1 MTIVL
6 IILILFIA
14 ALGVALYFQMKGA
27 KEQAEAGQ
35 QLLKD
40 YQKRVNELEKLL
52 KDYSDLQKN
61 FDSVGEGYEQ
71 ALLQF
76 DKMEEERQT
85 MANVK
90 EKLEKQINDIMAAK
104 STLEQAVV
112 QKKDLIQKAADDIK
126 KKLDFSASNAQ
137 AIAQLA
143 NNILNLND
151 VGVDTAIEAEDN
163 CQASDITAQA
173 IRETGIDKIDYLKF
187 NNRIAE
193 EAQGVMLFTNQ
204 AMATR
209 VLVNLLD
216 NAMKFTTSGEVTLL
230 TTTDGNNV
238 EFIVEDTG
246 TGIAADDAE
255 KVFEPFTKLNSF
267 FDGAGCGLTV
277 ARSIAR
283 RLNGDV
289 KLDSEHKSG
298 ARFIFTLPM

>member
-6 IILILFIA
+6 IILVLIIA
-14 ALGVALYFQMKGA
+14 AMGVALYFQLKGA
-27 KEQAEAGQ
+27 KEQAEDGQ

-40 YQKRVNELEKLL
+40 YQRRVNELEKLL
-52 KDYSDLQKN
+52 KDYRDLQQN

-71 ALLQF
+71 ALLAF
-76 DKMEEERQT
+76 DKMEEERQA

-90 EKLEKQINDIMAAK
+90 ENLEKQVNDLMAAK

-112 QKKDLIQKAADDIK
+112 QKKDLILKAAETIK
-126 KKLDFSASNAQ
+126 QKLDFTAPNAL

-143 NNILNLND
+143 NGILNLND
-151 VGVDTAIEAEDN
+151 VGVETAIEAEDN
-163 CQASDITAQA
+163 CQATDITAQA
-173 IRETGIDKIDYLKF
+173 VRETGIDKIDYLKF

-204 AMATR
+204 AMAAR
-209 VLVNLLD
+209 ALANLLD

-230 TTTDGNNV
+230 TTSDGNNV

-255 KVFEPFTKLNSF
+255 KIFEPFTKLNSF

-289 KLDSEHKSG
+289 KLDTEHKGGS
-298 ARFIFTLPM
+298 RFIFTLPM

>member
-1 MTIVL
+1 MTIIV
-6 IILILFIA
+6 IILILLIV
-14 ALGVALYFQMKGA
+14 ALGVALFFQLKSA
-27 KEQAEAGQ
+27 KESAEEGQ

-40 YQKRVNELEKLL
+40 YQRRVNELEKLL

-76 DKMEEERQT
+76 DKMEEERQA

-90 EKLEKQINDIMAAK
+90 EKLNQQVNDLMASK
-104 STLEQAVV
+104 STLEQAMIK
-112 QKKDLIQKAADDIK
+112 KKDLIQQAAETIK
-126 KKLDFSASNAQ
+126 QKLDFAMPGATQ
-137 AIAQLA
+137 LAQLA
-143 NNILNLND
+143 NGILNLND
-151 VGVDTAIEAEDN
+151 VEMETAIEADDN

-187 NNRIAE
+187 NNQIAE
-193 EAQGVMLFTNQ
+193 EALGLMLFTNQ
-204 AMATR
+204 AMAAR
-209 VLVNLLD
+209 ALANLLD
-216 NAMKFTTSGEVTLL
+216 NAMKFTTSGSVTLL
-230 TTTDGNNV
+230 TTTDGSKV

-255 KVFEPFTKLNSF
+255 KIFEPFTKLNSF

-283 RLNGDV
+283 RLNGDIV
-289 KLDSEHKSG
+289 LDPEYTRGS
-298 ARFIFTLPM
+298 RFVFTLPL

>member
-27 KEQAEAGQ
+27 KDQAEAGQ

-52 KDYSDLQKN
+52 KDYRDLQQN

-71 ALLQF
+71 ALLAF

-90 EKLEKQINDIMAAK
+90 ETLEKQVNDLMASK

-112 QKKDLIQKAADDIK
+112 QKKDFILKAAEAIK
-126 KKLDFSASNAQ
+126 QKLDFSAPNAQ
-137 AIAQLA
+137 AIAQFA

-151 VGVDTAIEAEDN
+151 VGVETAIEAEDN

-193 EAQGVMLFTNQ
+193 EAQGTMLFTNQ
-204 AMATR
+204 AAATR
-209 VLVNLLD
+209 VLANLLD

-230 TTTDGNNV
+230 TTTDGNSV
-238 EFIVEDTG
+238 EFVVEDTG
-246 TGIAADDAE
+246 TGISADDAE

-277 ARSIAR
+277 ARSLAR
-283 RLNGDV
+283 RLNGDL
-289 KLDSEHKSG
+289 KLDTEHKGG

>member
-1 MTIVL
+1 MTIII
-6 IILILFIA
+6 IILILLIVALGA
-14 ALGVALYFQMKGA
+14 ALFFQLRSA
-27 KEQAEAGQ
+27 KESAEEGQ

-85 MANVK
+85 MAKVK
-90 EKLEKQINDIMAAK
+90 ENLEKQVNDIMAAK
-104 STLEQAVV
+104 TTLEQAVI
-112 QKKDLIQKAADDIK
+112 QKKDLITKAAEAIK
-126 KKLDFSASNAQ
+126 AKLDFTTASAQ
-137 AIAQLA
+137 PIAQLA

-151 VGVDTAIEAEDN
+151 VGVETAIEAEDN
-163 CQASDITAQA
+163 CQATDITSQA
-173 IRETGIDKIDYLKF
+173 IRETGIDKIDYLRF
-187 NNRIAE
+187 NNQVAE
-193 EAQGVMLFTNQ
+193 DAQGIMLFTNQ
-204 AMATR
+204 AMAAR
-209 VLVNLLD
+209 VLANLLD
-216 NAMKFTTSGEVTLL
+216 NAMKFTTSGSVTLL
-230 TTTDGNNV
+230 TTTDGNVV
-238 EFIVEDTG
+238 EFFVDDTG
-246 TGIAADDAE
+246 TGIPADDAE

-289 KLDSEHKSG
+289 KIDPNYIG
-298 ARFIFTLPM
+298 GTRFVFTLPM

>member
-6 IILILFIA
+6 IILVLIIA
-14 ALGVALYFQMKGA
+14 AMGVALYFQLKGA
-27 KEQAEAGQ
+27 KEQAEDGQ

-40 YQKRVNELEKLL
+40 YQRRVNELEKLL
-52 KDYSDLQKN
+52 KDYRDLQQN

-71 ALLQF
+71 ALLAF
-76 DKMEEERQT
+76 DKMEEERQA

-90 EKLEKQINDIMAAK
+90 ENLEKQVNDLMAAK

-112 QKKDLIQKAADDIK
+112 QKKDLILKAAETIK
-126 KKLDFSASNAQ
+126 QKLDFTAPNAL

-143 NNILNLND
+143 NGILNLND
-151 VGVDTAIEAEDN
+151 VGVETAIEAEDN
-163 CQASDITAQA
+163 CQATDITAQA
-173 IRETGIDKIDYLKF
+173 VRETGIDKIDYLKF

-204 AMATR
+204 AMAAR
-209 VLVNLLD
+209 ALANLLD

-230 TTTDGNNV
+230 TTSDGNNV
-238 EFIVEDTG
+238 EFVVEDTG

-255 KVFEPFTKLNSF
+255 KIFEPFTKLNNF

-289 KLDSEHKSG
+289 KFDTEHKGGS
-298 ARFIFTLPM
+298 RFIFTLPM

>member
-1 MTIVL
+1 MTIIV
-6 IILILFIA
+6 IILILLIV
-14 ALGVALYFQMKGA
+14 ALGVALFFQLKSA
-27 KEQAEAGQ
+27 KESAEEGQ

-40 YQKRVNELEKLL
+40 YQRRVNELEKLL

-76 DKMEEERQT
+76 DKMEEERQA

-90 EKLEKQINDIMAAK
+90 EKLDQQVNDLMASK
-104 STLEQAVV
+104 STLEQAMIK
-112 QKKDLIQKAADDIK
+112 KKDLIQQAAETIK
-126 KKLDFSASNAQ
+126 QKLDFAMPGATQ
-137 AIAQLA
+137 LAQLA
-143 NNILNLND
+143 NGILNLND
-151 VGVDTAIEAEDN
+151 VEMETAIEADDN

-187 NNRIAE
+187 NNQIAE
-193 EAQGVMLFTNQ
+193 EEQGLMLFTNQ
-204 AMATR
+204 AMAAR
-209 VLVNLLD
+209 ALANLLD
-216 NAMKFTTSGEVTLL
+216 NAMKFTTSGSVTLL
-230 TTTDGNNV
+230 TTTDGSKV

-255 KVFEPFTKLNSF
+255 KIFEPFTKLNSF

-283 RLNGDV
+283 RLNGDIV
-289 KLDSEHKSG
+289 LDPEYTRGS
-298 ARFIFTLPM
+298 RFVFTLPM

>member
-1 MTIVL
+1 
-6 IILILFIA
+6 
-14 ALGVALYFQMKGA
+14 
-27 KEQAEAGQ
+27 
-35 QLLKD
+35 
-40 YQKRVNELEKLL
+40 
-52 KDYSDLQKN
+52 
-61 FDSVGEGYEQ
+61 
-71 ALLQF
+71 
-76 DKMEEERQT
+76 

-90 EKLEKQINDIMAAK
+90 EKLEKQVSDIMAAK

-126 KKLDFSASNAQ
+126 KKLDFSAPSAQ
-137 AIAQLA
+137 PIAQLA
-143 NNILNLND
+143 NSILNLND

-204 AMATR
+204 SMATR
-209 VLVNLLD
+209 VLANLLD

-230 TTTDGNNV
+230 TTSDGNNV

-289 KLDSEHKSG
+289 KLDPEHKSG

>member
-6 IILILFIA
+6 IILVLFIA

-27 KEQAEAGQ
+27 KEQAEEGQ

-126 KKLDFSASNAQ
+126 KKLDFSAPNAQ
-137 AIAQLA
+137 SIAQLA
-143 NNILNLND
+143 NSILNLND

-204 AMATR
+204 SMATR
-209 VLVNLLD
+209 VLANLLD

-230 TTTDGNNV
+230 TTSDGNNV

-255 KVFEPFTKLNSF
+255 KIFEPFTKLNSF

-289 KLDSEHKSG
+289 KLDPEHKSG

>member
-6 IILILFIA
+6 IILVLFIA

-27 KEQAEAGQ
+27 KEQAEEGQ

-90 EKLEKQINDIMAAK
+90 EKLEKQVSDIMAAK

-112 QKKDLIQKAADDIK
+112 QKKDLIQKAANDIK
-126 KKLDFSASNAQ
+126 KKLDFSAPSAQ
-137 AIAQLA
+137 PIAQLA
-143 NNILNLND
+143 NSILNLND

-204 AMATR
+204 SMATR
-209 VLVNLLD
+209 VLANLLD

-230 TTTDGNNV
+230 TTSDGNNV

-255 KVFEPFTKLNSF
+255 KIFEPFTKLNSF

-289 KLDSEHKSG
+289 KLDTEHKGG

>member
-6 IILILFIA
+6 IILIMFIA

-52 KDYSDLQKN
+52 KDYRDLQQN

-71 ALLQF
+71 ALLAF

-85 MANVK
+85 MENVK
-90 EKLEKQINDIMAAK
+90 NSLEKQVNDLMASK

-112 QKKDLIQKAADDIK
+112 QKKDFILKAAETIK
-126 KKLDFSASNAQ
+126 QKLDFSAPNAQ

-143 NNILNLND
+143 NVILNLND
-151 VGVDTAIEAEDN
+151 VGVETAIEAEDN

-173 IRETGIDKIDYLKF
+173 VRETGIDKVDYLKF

-204 AMATR
+204 AMAAR
-209 VLVNLLD
+209 ALANLLD

-230 TTTDGNNV
+230 TTSDGNNV
-238 EFIVEDTG
+238 EFVVEDTG

-255 KVFEPFTKLNSF
+255 KIFEPFTKLNSF

-289 KLDSEHKSG
+289 KIDTEHKGGS
-298 ARFIFTLPM
+298 RFIFTLPM